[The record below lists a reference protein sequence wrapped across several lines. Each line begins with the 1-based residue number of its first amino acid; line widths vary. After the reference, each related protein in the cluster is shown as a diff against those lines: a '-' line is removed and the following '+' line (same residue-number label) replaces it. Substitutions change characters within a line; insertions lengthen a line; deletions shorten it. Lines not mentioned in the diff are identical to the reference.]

1 MFLVMHVL
9 SLGTGKESDFIAAS
23 GLYSLRMEVEE
34 EHAVLLTL
42 HLFLL
47 I

>member
-1 MFLVMHVL
+1 MFLGVHVL
-9 SLGTGKESDFIAAS
+9 SLRTGKESDFIAAS
-23 GLYSLRMEVEE
+23 GLYSFSMEVE
-34 EHAVLLTL
+34 EHAVLLIL